1 MASSMFLFVTFVE
14 AALVGINLFLFSYG
28 YPETVRNSLWE
39 EGGLKLFNSNPRL
52 RIYFYANHLE
62 PPEIPY
68 IWSQKL
74 VILPIQQD
82 KQSDRVLGSPTSI
95 LLLRSSLF
103 AYLLHGL
110 AYDLWA
116 CSTSG

>member
-14 AALVGINLFLFSYG
+14 AALVGISLFLFSYG
-28 YPETVRNSLWE
+28 YPETVRKSLWE

-52 RIYFYANHLE
+52 RIYFYANYLE

-74 VILPIQQD
+74 VILPPS
-82 KQSDRVLGSPTSI
+82 KT
-95 LLLRSSLF
+95 SSLTE
-103 AYLLHGL
+103 H
-110 AYDLWA
+110 
-116 CSTSG
+116 